1 MERVR
6 IGLVQINNSF
16 ANCDYFPYS
25 VGLLQAY
32 ARKYAADPKRYEFL
46 PPLFRRMPVE
56 AAVEQLPGAD
66 IVGFSTY
73 VWNFRISL
81 EIARQLK
88 ERRPDTWIVFGGPHA
103 PNRAEDFLRQHPFID
118 ICCQGEGE
126 QVFLKIMEAYPSRDW
141 SGIPSISFLDK
152 DRRFVVNP
160 LVDRLKD
167 LNVLPSPYLEGA
179 FEPLMRANPQA
190 QWLALWETNRG
201 CPFHCTF
208 CEWGAAIQTKL
219 TQFDMERL
227 TREVEWFAEN
237 KIEFIFCCDANFGI
251 LHRDLDIAQRVAE
264 TKKKRGYPKALSV
277 QGTKNAT
284 ERAYMVQKILADAGM
299 NKGVA
304 IALQSLDPTTLRNI
318 KRQNIST
325 ETYQELQHRFARD
338 RVETFTD
345 IILGLPGETYDSF
358 IEGIS
363 KIIADGQ
370 HNRIQFIN
378 LAILP
383 NAEMGDPAYQKK
395 FGMVVVETKI
405 INIHGSLAESKDDV
419 HETQELVV
427 ATNTMPPAD
436 WVRTRTFSWMT
447 ALLHFNKLLQ
457 VPLILLHE
465 VAGLS
470 YRDLLE
476 AFSKGDLA
484 AFPILSEARDFF
496 DEQARNIQ
504 AGGPEYTRSEQ
515 CLNIWWPT
523 DEYVFIKLARESRLE
538 AFYQE
543 AEWLLARLLREKFV
557 EVEPELLRDAI
568 TLNQSLLKL
577 PFQTEDLELALSY
590 NVWEFYR
597 GVLEGTSVP
606 LEETPSRYFIDRTR
620 EKWTTWDDWC
630 REVVWYGN
638 KRGAYLYRARPLGGE
653 KADR

>member
-1 MERVR
+1 
-6 IGLVQINNSF
+6 
-16 ANCDYFPYS
+16 
-25 VGLLQAY
+25 
-32 ARKYAADPKRYEFL
+32 
-46 PPLFRRMPVE
+46 
-56 AAVEQLPGAD
+56 
-66 IVGFSTY
+66 
-73 VWNFRISL
+73 
-81 EIARQLK
+81 
-88 ERRPDTWIVFGGPHA
+88 A
-103 PNRAEDFLRQHPFID
+103 PNRAEDFLRQHPFVD
-118 ICCQGEGE
+118 ICCRGEGE
-126 QVFLKIMEAYPSRDW
+126 QVFLRILETYPSRDW
-141 SGIPSISFLDK
+141 SGIPSISFLDQ
-152 DRRFVVNP
+152 DRRFTANP

-167 LNVLPSPYLEGA
+167 LNVLPSPYLEGT
-179 FEPLMRANPQA
+179 FEPLMQANPQV

-227 TREVEWFAEN
+227 TREVEWFAEK

-251 LHRDLDIAQRVAE
+251 LHRDLDIAQHVAE
-264 TKKKRGYPKALSV
+264 TKRKRGYPRALSV

-284 ERAYMVQKILADAGM
+284 ERAYRVQKILADAGL

-304 IALQSLDPTTLRNI
+304 IALQSLDPTTLKNI
-318 KRQNIST
+318 RRQNIST
-325 ETYQELQHRFARD
+325 ETYQELQRRFARD

-358 IEGIS
+358 VEGVS

-383 NAEMGDPAYQKK
+383 NAEMGDPTYQRK
-395 FGMVVVETKI
+395 FGMVIVETQI

-419 HETQELVV
+419 HETQQLVV

-447 ALLHFNKLLQ
+447 ALLHFDKLLQ
-457 VPLILLHE
+457 IPLVLLHE
-465 VAGLS
+465 VTGLS

-484 AFPILSEARDFF
+484 AFPILSETRDFF

-504 AGGPEYTRSEQ
+504 AGGPEYTRSEE

-523 DEYVFIKLARESRLE
+523 DEYVFIQLARKGRLE

-543 AEWLLARLLREKFV
+543 AESLLARLLREKFV
-557 EVEPELLRDAI
+557 EVEPELLRDAV
-568 TLNQSLLKL
+568 TLNKSLLKQ

-590 NVWEFYR
+590 NIWEFYR
-597 GVLEGTSVP
+597 GVLEGASVP
-606 LEETPSRYFIDRTR
+606 LEEKQSCYLIDRTR

-638 KRGAYLYRARPLGGE
+638 KRGAYLYNARPVARETPG
-653 KADR
+653 R